1 MNQTSKYKTN
11 LQQFKKNLKCK
22 SLCACVRWWFYDT
35 PKSQGTKG
43 EKIDK
48 LDFIKNILLVFLD
61 QCQEN
66 EKDKPQNGREVL

>member
-1 MNQTSKYKTN
+1 MP
-11 LQQFKKNLKCK
+11 
-22 SLCACVRWWFYDT
+22 CVRWWFYDT

-61 QCQEN
+61 QCQGN
-66 EKDKPQNGREVL
+66 EKDKPQNGREIL